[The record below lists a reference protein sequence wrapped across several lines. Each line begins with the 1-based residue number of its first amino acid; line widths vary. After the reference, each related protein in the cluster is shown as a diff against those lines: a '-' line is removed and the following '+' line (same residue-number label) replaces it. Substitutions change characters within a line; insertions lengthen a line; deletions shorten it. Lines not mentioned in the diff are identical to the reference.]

1 MLILAL
7 IILAFGL
14 AGILD
19 RISASIGVTAT
30 VLISVVLMAG
40 AGLYT
45 IFVLILQKL
54 NHIVEEMQDDSSGVR
69 DLTKR
74 ITGNAPV
81 EISGIARTF
90 NVFMAHL
97 HDTISKLKNIAS
109 ESRRIST
116 NLAGNA
122 TEIAATAEEI
132 SATASSVYR
141 NSENLDHTVQNASS
155 LVGDIRGA
163 VERIVNRIEEQSSA
177 VTQSSAA
184 IEELIASIRT
194 ISSISQ
200 AKKELLVSLQDM
212 AKIGEENTS
221 ATRDSMKEISV
232 SADLIH
238 DLIEVIDNVADQ
250 TNILAMNAAI
260 EAAHAGEAGKGFG
273 VVADEIRKLAE
284 TTTENSRNIGAN
296 LNQIIKRIMDTVQLS
311 EETERS
317 IGRMTD
323 GINDVTA
330 SMNEMNAGLSEIS
343 TGTTQITEAL
353 GQLVSIT
360 EEVRD
365 SSKEIVKKS
374 ESLDSTMG
382 NVSGLAGQNAQAI
395 NEISLG
401 IGEISKAIGHISSL
415 GNENSEF
422 INMLESQIQTFK
434 TIDTST
440 LKSDDGQPLILW
452 NRTMMKIPPRPAKD
466 PASYPEDDAQH
477 WYDMEYAGFG
487 VEKIDL
493 PESPAD
499 GAEGKKIILMR
510 PGDHPYYTA
519 YIRGANKIASAFG
532 ATIVHLSGE
541 WKPEVQRE
549 QINHVIRQ
557 KPDMLIIVCL
567 DTEGSAALFERVKK
581 AGIPIIGSAV
591 KPSHEAFKH
600 IIGFA
605 GMDDW
610 GQSRALAR
618 KFAELM
624 DNTGGYCIVQHL
636 PGMGNYYPRTYGMI
650 TELKKVAPHMKCL
663 DKQTGYLEKQKSR
676 ELVSGWIKK
685 YGHELKGIVS
695 CDDSDTLIGIN
706 EAIAEAE
713 REDIIRVSAGNSKIG
728 MDYIKEGKLHAET
741 YQSAEGDG
749 ALPVEMAIDWW
760 NGLQIEPI
768 KYLPIHIITKD
779 DVSNFYPPQ
788 W

>member
-330 SMNEMNAGLSEIS
+330 SMN
-343 TGTTQITEAL
+343 
-353 GQLVSIT
+353 
-360 EEVRD
+360 
-365 SSKEIVKKS
+365 
-374 ESLDSTMG
+374 
-382 NVSGLAGQNAQAI
+382 
-395 NEISLG
+395 
-401 IGEISKAIGHISSL
+401 
-415 GNENSEF
+415 
-422 INMLESQIQTFK
+422 
-434 TIDTST
+434 
-440 LKSDDGQPLILW
+440 
-452 NRTMMKIPPRPAKD
+452 
-466 PASYPEDDAQH
+466 
-477 WYDMEYAGFG
+477 
-487 VEKIDL
+487 
-493 PESPAD
+493 
-499 GAEGKKIILMR
+499 
-510 PGDHPYYTA
+510 
-519 YIRGANKIASAFG
+519 
-532 ATIVHLSGE
+532 
-541 WKPEVQRE
+541 
-549 QINHVIRQ
+549 
-557 KPDMLIIVCL
+557 
-567 DTEGSAALFERVKK
+567 
-581 AGIPIIGSAV
+581 
-591 KPSHEAFKH
+591 
-600 IIGFA
+600 
-605 GMDDW
+605 
-610 GQSRALAR
+610 
-618 KFAELM
+618 
-624 DNTGGYCIVQHL
+624 
-636 PGMGNYYPRTYGMI
+636 
-650 TELKKVAPHMKCL
+650 
-663 DKQTGYLEKQKSR
+663 
-676 ELVSGWIKK
+676 
-685 YGHELKGIVS
+685 
-695 CDDSDTLIGIN
+695 
-706 EAIAEAE
+706 
-713 REDIIRVSAGNSKIG
+713 
-728 MDYIKEGKLHAET
+728 
-741 YQSAEGDG
+741 
-749 ALPVEMAIDWW
+749 
-760 NGLQIEPI
+760 
-768 KYLPIHIITKD
+768 
-779 DVSNFYPPQ
+779 
-788 W
+788 